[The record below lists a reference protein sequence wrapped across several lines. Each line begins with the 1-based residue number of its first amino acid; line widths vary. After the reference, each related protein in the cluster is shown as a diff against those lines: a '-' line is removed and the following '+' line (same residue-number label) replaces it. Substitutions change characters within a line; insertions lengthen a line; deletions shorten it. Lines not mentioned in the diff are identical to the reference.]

1 MKRRAVSPDRQ
12 NKGERMNMDEKEN
25 IDRSS
30 SDIFATELLDAALT
44 NYRSAEPR
52 PGLEQ
57 RILASARARRQRA
70 LWVGWAWRLGAAAA
84 VLAIAVAVYRIDS
97 HHRPALTPRIAEI
110 REPAAPGV
118 VSPPVTATPLGPSR
132 TSRRSTLRSMQ
143 PRNPSAGR
151 EGRVASSEPR
161 MDVFPTPRPVTE
173 QEQLLLRF
181 IQEAPKP
188 VLLAMIEEGQGVSPL
203 EIKELNVPPLNADK
217 AADRGDH

>member
-1 MKRRAVSPDRQ
+1 GS
-12 NKGERMNMDEKEN
+12 
-25 IDRSS
+25 
-30 SDIFATELLDAALT
+30 
-44 NYRSAEPR
+44 
-52 PGLEQ
+52 
-57 RILASARARRQRA
+57 RRQRA

-173 QEQLLLRF
+173 QEQRLLRF
-181 IQEAPKP
+181 IPQAPNNDT
-188 VLLAMIEEGQGVSPL
+188 LAVMHACWGGIP
-203 EIKELNVPPLNADK
+203 
-217 AADRGDH
+217 

>member
-1 MKRRAVSPDRQ
+1 MKGRAVYPESQ

-30 SDIFATELLDAALT
+30 SDLFATELLDAALT

-52 PGLEQ
+52 PGLQQ
-57 RILASARARRQRA
+57 RILASVRARRQRA

-84 VLAIAVAVYRIDS
+84 ALAVAVAVYRIDS
-97 HHRPALTPRIAEI
+97 HHRPALTPPIAEI

-132 TSRRSTLRSMQ
+132 TSRRSAPRSMR

-151 EGRVASSEPR
+151 EGRVARSEPR

-173 QEQLLLRF
+173 QERLLLRF

-188 VLLAMIEEGQGVSPL
+188 VLLAVIEDGQRLSPL

-217 AADRGDH
+217 AADSRDH